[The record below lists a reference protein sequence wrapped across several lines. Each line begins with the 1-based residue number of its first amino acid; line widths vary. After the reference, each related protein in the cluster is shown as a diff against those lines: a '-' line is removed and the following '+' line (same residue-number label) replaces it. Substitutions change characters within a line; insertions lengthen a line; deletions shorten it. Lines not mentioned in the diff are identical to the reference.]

1 MYDLKLHFVVW
12 NSYSSQDGSMRLTKS
27 ICPECK
33 RIIEASVFEENGK
46 IVMGKECPDH
56 GNFRDIYWSD
66 AELYRKFEKYSYTG
80 TGISNFQSSS
90 SLNCPFGCGICQD
103 HESGTLLA
111 NIDVTNRCNL
121 RCPVCFANARVKGLV
136 FEPSFEEIRKM
147 METLRN
153 ERPVPC
159 SAIQFSGGEPT
170 VRDDLPEIIEMAQE
184 LGFAQIQVASNG
196 VRLANSPEYC
206 KKLKDAT
213 LRTIYLAFD
222 GVTPDPY
229 IETRGFNALPLKK
242 KAIENC
248 RIWGPESIVLVPTL
262 AKGVND
268 SQIGGIIHY
277 AAENLD
283 IVKGVNFQPI
293 AFTGRI
299 DQSQREQKRITIP
312 DVIKLA
318 EEQTNGEIPRNAWYP
333 VSFVVPISR
342 FLSAMRKVPIPEFT
356 VHPHCGAGTYV
367 FFEKGHFI
375 PITNFLDVEGFV
387 EFLMEITPEMNGKVS
402 RVLTLGKV
410 IRQVPK
416 YIDEKKGPKSSNVV
430 QMILDVLKKGDMEN
444 TSHFHRNTLFLGTM
458 HFQDLYNIDLERI
471 KKCGVHY
478 VAPDGR
484 VIPFCTYNMF
494 HRDSV
499 ESKFSVPYMQEH
511 KPEQE

>member
-56 GNFRDIYWSD
+56 GNFRDVYWSD

-248 RIWGPESIVLVPTL
+248 RICGPESIVLVPTL

-268 SQIGGIIHY
+268 SQIGEIIRY

-318 EEQTNGEIPRNAWYP
+318 EEQTNGEIPSNAWYP

-387 EFLMEITPEMNGKVS
+387 EFLTEITPEMNGKVS

-499 ESKFSVPYMQEH
+499 ESKFSVPYIQEH